1 MILHLQNIMNLLIL
15 ENILICHLIKNGILM
30 PIMLVLY
37 WMLYGHIV
45 LNMAELIWLLYLEES
60 KWKNLLHLE
69 FRMRS
74 LELWSKDSRLR
85 NLAYKE
91 KYRKILG
98 SLKIEELCYSVRT
111 MGKDER
117 LVSCCNLRLTIIINL
132 I

>member
-1 MILHLQNIMNLLIL
+1 
-15 ENILICHLIKNGILM
+15 M
-30 PIMLVLY
+30 PPNKKWDINANYACLVLNALWTY
-37 WMLYGHIV
+37 RIKYGRI
-45 LNMAELIWLLYLEES
+45 NMAIIFGRIQMKES
-60 KWKNLLHLE
+60 TAFGVSYAIISAVIQRFSTAKPGYE
-69 FRMRS
+69 
-74 LELWSKDSRLR
+74 
-85 NLAYKE
+85 E